1 MSAHQPD
8 PAAAAVAPDPTLQAA
23 ALRAGLS
30 APTAHAL
37 ARGAAIYRQGWFWEA
52 HEEWEGAWLEE
63 EDAPRALLQGLIQV
77 AAAFHK
83 ALVQR
88 QAGGCVRLL
97 TMALEKLAPLGSPCG
112 GVDVAAVRAGAE
124 QAPGPHFQ
132 NRARREPRPAGPI
145 NRAPQK
151 RPQIRDW
158 SADPTGPGAR

>member
-8 PAAAAVAPDPTLQAA
+8 PAAAAVEPDSALQAA

-97 TMALEKLAPLGSPCG
+97 TMALEKLAPLASPCG

-124 QAPGPHFQ
+124 RALGLAVAWKAGLGPPPARADAPVIGVGP
-132 NRARREPRPAGPI
+132 
-145 NRAPQK
+145 
-151 RPQIRDW
+151 
-158 SADPTGPGAR
+158 